1 MMDAQQELFTSLKL
15 AIEETGLT
23 VYEGNLPPSKAKFP
37 FVMLADT
44 TQIDR
49 LTKTR
54 GYYMGRISQKIH
66 VWYNDSMKRGS
77 FSRILE
83 DVKDACREL
92 EWQNTR
98 FSMRSLNLNIV
109 EDNSTAEPLMHGVIT
124 VEYYSS

>member
-1 MMDAQQELFTSLKL
+1 MMDAQQELFISLKL

-23 VYEGNLPPSKAKFP
+23 VYEGNLPPCKAKFP

-44 TQIDR
+44 TQTDR

-54 GYYMGRISQKIH
+54 GYYMGRISQTIH
-66 VWYNDSMKRGS
+66 VWHNDSMKRGS
-77 FSRILE
+77 FSKILE
-83 DVKDACREL
+83 EVKDACREL

-98 FSMRSLNLNIV
+98 FSMQNLNLKILT
-109 EDNSTAEPLMHGVIT
+109 DTSTAEPLMHGIIT